1 MDFSSALRFSVAG
14 MKHILDEKEKDIG
27 CQLSEQL
34 LEDVF
39 AMMIIKYTGPL
50 YTHEIYVPR

>member
-1 MDFSSALRFSVAG
+1 